1 MIFARK
7 IARAKW
13 EKASEECSSLEN
25 IDNFPADTLTADLR
39 TKDNTL
45 SIWHVANTDEAVLAM
60 MATENAS
67 LETIHILYINE
78 IENLPIVDFDGDTY
92 VEDLVKQHKNI
103 HSLNYKSIGTLAKIF
118 LSAYKNNQ
126 YKTYK
131 ASEIKQILHSA
142 ITNKRIDVGKFN
154 SSIRAKL

>member
-78 IENLPIVDFDGDTY
+78 IENLQ
-92 VEDLVKQHKNI
+92 L
-103 HSLNYKSIGTLAKIF
+103 
-118 LSAYKNNQ
+118 
-126 YKTYK
+126 
-131 ASEIKQILHSA
+131 
-142 ITNKRIDVGKFN
+142 
-154 SSIRAKL
+154 